1 MPDNKSLIK
10 DLDYLS
16 SQISIIVRTLN
27 FGILVFI
34 WSLLFTTISTLG
46 TKIASYSILLVWIAI
61 FVVASLLFD
70 CLQYIFA
77 FINTKYYQK
86 KLELNGEINNIKF
99 DESKIL
105 YKMRNYMFYGK
116 QILTVFGVFGLLFVL
131 YKIVSF

>member
-34 WSLLFTTISTLG
+34 WSLLFTTISTLE
-46 TKIASYSILLVWIAI
+46 TKIASYSIILVWIAI

-70 CLQYIFA
+70 FLQYIFA
-77 FINTKYYQK
+77 FVNTKYYQK
-86 KLELNGEINNIKF
+86 KLELNGENIIKF